1 MIGKMKE
8 IITPD
13 TLEIRSHKAS
23 KVLKKI
29 IVDFL
34 FRFKDKHPF
43 SIENGP
49 FDVFDLVMDFL
60 IPSGLQP
67 SSSLYKEYEQSEV
80 TKELN
85 ILRTREFYNEQ
96 FKIAW
101 EDIGKEFTE
110 YLQMSEEAYARL
122 KERYID

>member
-1 MIGKMKE
+1 MWN
-8 IITPD
+8 
-13 TLEIRSHKAS
+13 L
-23 KVLKKI
+23 
-29 IVDFL
+29 
-34 FRFKDKHPF
+34 
-43 SIENGP
+43 SIENKS

-67 SSSLYKEYEQSEV
+67 SSSLYKEYEQSNV

-85 ILRTREFYNEQ
+85 MLRTREFYNEQ

-110 YLQMSEEAYARL
+110 DLQMSEEDYARL
-122 KERYID
+122 KERYIK